1 MTRRKHLAGIG
12 RLSVIGPGV
21 LYAAAAIG
29 VSHVVQ
35 STRAGAIYGLAMA
48 AIIILVGIVKYPAIR
63 FGSQYTVATGRSLPE
78 NYIDQGLLAT
88 LLYLGS
94 QLLSVWFV
102 LAAVAITTAGLVLT
116 VFGLAMS
123 PVALSGW
130 LMAGTA
136 LLLTLGRYRWLEHM
150 GKALVFVLV
159 VMVLVAAGLSVP
171 RIDWSPG
178 NFGLETLDV
187 PLLLFIVAMAGWMP
201 TPVDVSILNSVWTK
215 AKIEARGARITPA
228 EARFDF
234 NLGYLTAMLLAIGF
248 LMLGV
253 AVMHEA
259 GIAPQDSPPAFA
271 AQVIALFTETMG
283 DWSFSLIGV
292 AVIAAMF
299 STLLTVMDG
308 YPRQFAH
315 VAARLRGR
323 ESPAWLVPALI
334 WVGALGAFGLLATL
348 LTSFTR
354 FIDLTTTL
362 GFVMAPIY
370 AFLNH
375 RAMVGA
381 EVDDEYRPSPTLRV
395 WSLAGLVVLT
405 GTTIVYLWVRF
416 V

>member
-1 MTRRKHLAGIG
+1 MNDPETRVG
-12 RLSVIGPGV
+12 RFGTLGPGI

-35 STRAGAIYGLAMA
+35 STRAGAVYGLAMA
-48 AIIILVGIVKYPAIR
+48 AIIIVVGIVKYPAIR

-78 NYIDQGLLAT
+78 NYIDQGAWAT

-94 QLLSVWFV
+94 QLFSVWFV
-102 LAAVAITTAGLVLT
+102 LAAIAVTTAGLVLT
-116 VFGLAMS
+116 VTGLEMS
-123 PVALSGW
+123 PVAMSGW

-136 LLLTLGRYRWLEHM
+136 TLLTLGRYRWLEHI
-150 GKALVFVLV
+150 GKGLVFVLV
-159 VMVLVAAGLSVP
+159 VMVVVAAGLSIP
-171 RIDWSPG
+171 RIDWRPH
-178 NFGLETLDV
+178 NFAVEALDV
-187 PLLLFIVAMAGWMP
+187 PLILFVVAMAGWMP
-201 TPVDVSILNSVWTK
+201 TPVDAAILNSVWTK
-215 AKIEARGARITPA
+215 AKIKARGARIPVA

-234 NLGYLTAMLLAIGF
+234 NLGYLTAMVLAIGF
-248 LMLGV
+248 LILGV

-271 AQVIALFTETMG
+271 AQVIALFTETVG
-283 DWSFSLIGV
+283 GWSFALIGT
-292 AVIAAMF
+292 AAIAAMF
-299 STLLTVMDG
+299 STLLTAMDG

-323 ESPAWLVPALI
+323 DAPSWLVPALT
-334 WVGALGAFGLLATL
+334 WLGAAGAFALLATL

-375 RAMVGA
+375 RAMLGA
-381 EVDDEYRPSPTLRV
+381 DVAEEYRPSPALRR
-395 WSLAGLVVLT
+395 WSVAGLVILS
-405 GTTIVYLWVRF
+405 GASLVYLWVRF
-416 V
+416 F

>member
-1 MTRRKHLAGIG
+1 MTDRKNRIG
-12 RLSVIGPGV
+12 RFAGLGPGI

-35 STRAGAIYGLAMA
+35 STRAGAVYGLAMA
-48 AIIILVGIVKYPAIR
+48 AIIIVVGIVKYPAIR

-78 NYIDQGLLAT
+78 NYIDQGTWAT

-102 LAAVAITTAGLVLT
+102 LAAIAITTAGLVLT
-116 VFGLAMS
+116 VFGLQMS
-123 PVALSGW
+123 AVALSGW

-136 LLLTLGRYRWLEHM
+136 TLLTIGRYRWLEHI

-159 VMVLVAAGLSVP
+159 VMVVVAAAMSVP
-171 RIDWSPG
+171 RIDWHL
-178 NFGLETLDV
+178 NQFVVENLDV
-187 PLLLFIVAMAGWMP
+187 RLLLFVVAMAGWMP
-201 TPVDVSILNSVWTK
+201 TPVDAAILNSVWTK
-215 AKIEARGARITPA
+215 AKMDARGAPIPRA

-234 NLGYLTAMLLAIGF
+234 NLGYVTAMVLALGF
-248 LMLGV
+248 LILGV

-259 GIAPQDSPPAFA
+259 GIAPEDSPPAFA
-271 AQVIALFTETMG
+271 AQVIALFTETVG
-283 DWSFSLIGV
+283 EWSYALIGT
-292 AVIAAMF
+292 AAIAAMF
-299 STLLTVMDG
+299 STLLTAMDG

-323 ESPAWLVPALI
+323 EAPAWLVPALI
-334 WVGALGAFGLLATL
+334 WIGALGSFSLLATL

-375 RAMVGA
+375 RAMLGA
-381 EVDDEYRPSPTLRV
+381 EVGEDDRPSRALTL
-395 WSLAGLVVLT
+395 WSLAGLVILT
-405 GTTIVYLWVRF
+405 AASIVYLWVRF
-416 V
+416 G